1 MNEWMLTFCGSCC
14 VPQRLP
20 VVCVFGEINGWWLA
34 VGVTSV
40 SVNARFKMVSQDRG
54 RHAKKNLWV
63 GYGLFLVSLG
73 SQWEP
78 SCSFDTV
85 ATEKDKTNVPTKRRP

>member
-54 RHAKKNLWV
+54 RHAKKKSLGWIRLV
-63 GYGLFLVSLG
+63 LGLFGLSMGALL
-73 SQWEP
+73 
-78 SCSFDTV
+78 FF
-85 ATEKDKTNVPTKRRP
+85 